1 MTIGFTGCCSIIQHT
16 QKLGSAS
23 TLMLHGFDFGVA
35 IALSRVS
42 QPGMLARPGLAEIH
56 FMGCWG
62 RSHTWR

>member
-1 MTIGFTGCCSIIQHT
+1 
-16 QKLGSAS
+16 
-23 TLMLHGFDFGVA
+23 MLHGFDFGVA